1 MKKKSTDN
9 YVEGK
14 KIKQMKNTIKHY
26 DFSNKLS
33 IRKIKKNVEIW
44 TKIQNGALYARFR
57 SLYYESNILK
67 IDFFSVYLF
76 INVLNFK
83 AGHRLGQFCCK
94 SILFFRASLELLNKF
109 NFNNTGQNSE
119 VGMQLKLLEAAWWI
133 NLSLDEIRA
142 TYVLIR
148 NEGYGIP
155 SYILG
160 HEETRILSR
169 KKNIVSKLT
178 TPRKIFLLLTFSFTY

>member
-1 MKKKSTDN
+1 M
-9 YVEGK
+9 
-14 KIKQMKNTIKHY
+14 
-26 DFSNKLS
+26 
-33 IRKIKKNVEIW
+33 EIW

-83 AGHRLGQFCCK
+83 AGHRLGQFCCN